1 MACLRHILINVF
13 LVVFMKM
20 EVDHIIGIVRVGS
33 YGRSGRRLFSR
44 LEPYR
49 KSGVEAKLE
58 GI

>member
-1 MACLRHILINVF
+1 MINVF